1 VWAFFDYDLFMTAG
15 KILYL
20 FNVAHF
26 FDMFCHR
33 VVDGEMDGD

>member
-1 VWAFFDYDLFMTAG
+1 MWAFFDYDLFMTAG

-26 FDMFCHR
+26 VIYFVT
-33 VVDGEMDGD
+33 VVDGEMDGN